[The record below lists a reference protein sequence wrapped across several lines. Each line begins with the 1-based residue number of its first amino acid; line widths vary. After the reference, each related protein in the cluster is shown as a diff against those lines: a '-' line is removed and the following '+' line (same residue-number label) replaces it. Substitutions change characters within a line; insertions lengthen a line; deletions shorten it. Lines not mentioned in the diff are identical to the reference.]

1 MTLIVLYIVTLV
13 VFLAVDAVM
22 LTAVMKPLFERHI
35 GDLMLASPD
44 LRPAAIFYLF
54 YIGGVLWFCAW
65 PALAPGGGGVA
76 SAALNGAI
84 LGLLAYGTYEFVN
97 ISTLK
102 GWSWRMVAADTLW
115 GAVLT
120 AGSAAAGVRAVQAL
134 GLGRV

>member
-1 MTLIVLYIVTLV
+1 MTLAALYLVTLV

-35 GDLMLASPD
+35 GAIMLDAPD
-44 LRPAAIFYLF
+44 LRPAAVFYLF
-54 YIGGVLWFCAW
+54 YIAGVLWFCSW
-65 PALAPGGGGVA
+65 PALAPGGGGA
-76 SAALNGAI
+76 AAAALNGAI

-97 ISTLK
+97 LSTLK
-102 GWSWRMVAADTLW
+102 GWSWRMVMADTLW
-115 GAVLT
+115 GAALT